1 MTWMRRLSIYAMSTA
16 WERHLVNRRSEYKKQ
31 ISYCSCRVY
40 TPFTIE
46 INRANSVLGSV
57 MVSLATQYLDDLDKY
72 NRYRGGNSQ

>member
-1 MTWMRRLSIYAMSTA
+1 MNTCIAIHYFQVL
-16 WERHLVNRRSEYKKQ
+16 N
-31 ISYCSCRVY
+31 C

-72 NRYRGGNSQ
+72 RYRGGNSQ